1 MLRCGPICFKL
12 LFDLEVPKKKPA
24 AEACIMEAAMKK
36 LMFVT
41 PILTLL
47 RFSGMNSEAANH
59 YVGAGARGA
68 NNGTDWTNSY
78 TKLIASSE

>member
-1 MLRCGPICFKL
+1 MIRV
-12 LFDLEVPKKKPA
+12 EVAKKNPS

-36 LMFVT
+36 RMFVK
-41 PILTLL
+41 PILKLL

-59 YVGAGARGA
+59 YAGAGARGA

-78 TKLIASSE
+78 TKLVASSVKK